1 MGEIEI
7 QYLKIKCNRLIDQAV
22 SLEKKINE
30 ADQLNAQL
38 RATKRELEAEF
49 AARGIQPEPVTAAA
63 MGAVGE
69 YAAETVIENDAA
81 AQPEAAEYSGTEAVS
96 AEETPG
102 EQDEIQ
108 DQDKKLSQQRIFE
121 ILQSVSTHI
130 QPPDISKKPKKR
142 MKVPLYKDFRKNRE
156 QQEQERTDREE
167 IGANAD
173 TVIIYEKSA
182 IGQKIKG
189 IVQLVALIL
198 AVGAAVCA
206 AVIYLL

>member
-38 RATKRELEAEF
+38 RATKRELESEF
-49 AARGIQPEPVTAAA
+49 AARGIQPEPLTAAA

-69 YAAETVIENDAA
+69 YATETVIENNAV
-81 AQPEAAEYSGTEAVS
+81 AQPEEAEYSGTEAVI
-96 AEETPG
+96 AEETLG
-102 EQDEIQ
+102 EQDEI
-108 DQDKKLSQQRIFE
+108 QDKKLSQQRIFE

-130 QPPDISKKPKKR
+130 QPPEISKRPKKR

-156 QQEQERTDREE
+156 QQEQELTDREE

-173 TVIIYEKSA
+173 TVIIYEKSTV
-182 IGQKIKG
+182 GQKIKG

>member
-38 RATKRELEAEF
+38 RATKRELESEF

-69 YAAETVIENDAA
+69 YATETVIENNAV
-81 AQPEAAEYSGTEAVS
+81 AQPEEAEYSGTEAVI
-96 AEETPG
+96 AEETLG
-102 EQDEIQ
+102 EQDEI
-108 DQDKKLSQQRIFE
+108 QDKKLSQQRIFE

-130 QPPDISKKPKKR
+130 QPPDISKRPKKR

-156 QQEQERTDREE
+156 QQEQELTDREE

-173 TVIIYEKSA
+173 TVIIYEKSTV
-182 IGQKIKG
+182 GQKIKG